1 MALGEDELKQSEAS
15 GYLPAFL
22 AKMEAAGIHP
32 LVGDTFAYYYKKI
45 VAGETG
51 LVAGRDIE
59 PVALDEVKNAGHIK
73 EYADAGKRALKYAV
87 MIKLNGGLGTSMGL
101 AGAKSLLEA
110 KNNTTFLEIM
120 LRQAARHG
128 VRLALMNSFRTHQD
142 TLSALDRM
150 QPSAPPL
157 LFMQN
162 KFPKV
167 VRQDFSPAAWPRDP
181 TLEWN
186 PPGHGD
192 IYAAIYTSGMLKR
205 LVDQGITYAFISNSD
220 NLGATMDT
228 ALLGYFSENKLPFMM
243 EVAGRTPADV
253 KGGHIARHKDGR
265 LILREAAQC
274 PQDEL
279 DAFQDIN
286 LYGFFNT
293 NNIWINFQALAKL
306 IKKHGA
312 VKLPLIRNPKTLDP
326 RDDTSP
332 KVYQIETA
340 MGAAISLFEGA
351 IVIQVPTSRFFP
363 VKKCSDLLALR
374 SDRFIFSKDN
384 ILTIAPA
391 VGSRRIKID
400 LDPRYYGKIDL
411 FNQRFSR
418 HIPSLVKCDA
428 LKIQG
433 DVRFESNVSI
443 RGRVV
448 IKNNSSKQ
456 AVVQEGTVIDENV
469 TFD

>member
-1 MALGEDELKQSEAS
+1 MKQSEAS

-22 AKMEAAGIHP
+22 AKMETAGIHP

-45 VAGETG
+45 IAGETG
-51 LVAGRDIE
+51 LVSGGNIE
-59 PVALDEVKNAGHIK
+59 PVAADEVKNASHIK
-73 EYADAGKRALKYAV
+73 EYAEAGKQALKHAV

-101 AGAKSLLEA
+101 TGAKSLLEV
-110 KNNTTFLEIM
+110 KNGTTFLEIM
-120 LRQAARHG
+120 LRQAARHD
-128 VRLALMNSFRTHQD
+128 VKLALMNSFRTHQD
-142 TLSALDRM
+142 TLSALDRLK
-150 QPSAPPL
+150 PSSPPL

-167 VRQDFSPAAWPRDP
+167 VQQDFSPATWPRDP

-205 LVDQGITYAFISNSD
+205 LINQGIIYAFISNSD
-220 NLGATMDT
+220 NLGAAMDT
-228 ALLGYFSENKLPFMM
+228 ALLGYFSQNQPPFMM
-243 EVAGRTPADV
+243 EVARRTPTDV
-253 KGGHIARHKDGR
+253 KGGHIARHRDGR
-265 LILREAAQC
+265 LLLREAAQC

-293 NNIWINFQALAKL
+293 NNIWINLQALARL
-306 IKKHGA
+306 IEKHGA

-326 RDDTSP
+326 RDETSP

-351 IVIQVPTSRFFP
+351 TVIQVPTSRFFP
-363 VKKCSDLLALR
+363 VKKCSDLLAIR
-374 SDRFIFSKDN
+374 SDRFVFSKDN
-384 ILTIAPA
+384 ILTTSPA

-411 FNQRFSR
+411 FNQRFSQ

-443 RGRVV
+443 KGRVV

-456 AVVQEGTVIDENV
+456 AVVQEGALIDENV
-469 TFD
+469 VFD

>member
-1 MALGEDELKQSEAS
+1 
-15 GYLPAFL
+15 
-22 AKMEAAGIHP
+22 MENAGIHP
-32 LVGDTFAYYYKKI
+32 VVVDTFAYYYAQI
-45 VAGETG
+45 LAGETG
-51 LVAGRDIE
+51 LISRRDIE
-59 PVALDEVKNAGHIK
+59 PVASGEVQDASHIK
-73 EYADAGKRALKYAV
+73 QYAEAGKQALKHAV

-101 AGAKSLLEA
+101 TGAKSLLEV
-110 KNNTTFLEIM
+110 KNSATFLEIM
-120 LRQAARHG
+120 LQQATRHG
-128 VRLALMNSFRTHQD
+128 VKLALMNSFSTHQD

-150 QPSAPPL
+150 KPSFPPL

-167 VRQDFSPAAWPRDP
+167 MQQDFSPATWPQDP

-205 LVDQGITYAFISNSD
+205 LINQGITYAFISNSD

-228 ALLGYFSENKLPFMM
+228 ALLGYFSQNRPPFMM
-243 EVAGRTPADV
+243 EVARRTPADV

-293 NNIWINFQALAKL
+293 NNIWINLQALAKL
-306 IKKHGA
+306 IDKHGT

-326 RDDTSP
+326 RDETSP
-332 KVYQIETA
+332 KVYQAETA

-351 IVIQVPTSRFFP
+351 TVIQVPPSRFFP
-363 VKKCSDLLALR
+363 VKKCNDLLAIR
-374 SDRFIFSKDN
+374 SDRFVFSKEKM
-384 ILTIAPA
+384 LTTNPA
-391 VGSRRIKID
+391 IGSKRIEID

-411 FNQRFSR
+411 FNQRFSQ

-433 DVRFESNVSI
+433 DVSFEKNVSVK
-443 RGRVV
+443 GRVV

-456 AVVQEGTVIDENV
+456 VVVREGTVVEEDL

>member
-1 MALGEDELKQSEAS
+1 VEGVELSQADRP
-15 GYLPAFL
+15 GFLPAFVS
-22 AKMEAAGIHP
+22 KMENAGIHP
-32 LVGDTFAYYYKKI
+32 VVVDTFAYYYAKI
-45 VAGETG
+45 LAGETG
-51 LVAGRDIE
+51 LISRRDIE
-59 PVALDEVKNAGHIK
+59 PVASGEVQDASHIK
-73 EYADAGKRALKYAV
+73 QYAEAGKQALKHAV

-101 AGAKSLLEA
+101 TGAKSLLEV
-110 KNNTTFLEIM
+110 KNSATFLEII
-120 LRQAARHG
+120 LQQAARHG
-128 VRLALMNSFRTHQD
+128 VKLALMNSFSTHQD

-150 QPSAPPL
+150 KPSFPPL
-157 LFMQN
+157 LFLQN

-167 VRQDFSPAAWPRDP
+167 MQQNFSPATWPQDP

-192 IYAAIYTSGMLKR
+192 VYAAIYTSGMLKR
-205 LVDQGITYAFISNSD
+205 LINQGITYAFISNSD

-228 ALLGYFSENKLPFMM
+228 SLLGYFSQNRLPFMM
-243 EVAGRTPADV
+243 EVARRTPADV
-253 KGGHIARHKDGR
+253 KGGHIARHKDGH

-293 NNIWINFQALAKL
+293 NNIWINLQALARL
-306 IKKHGA
+306 IDKHGT

-326 RDDTSP
+326 RDETSP
-332 KVYQIETA
+332 KVYQAETA

-351 IVIQVPTSRFFP
+351 TVIQVPSSRFFP
-363 VKKCSDLLALR
+363 IR
-374 SDRFIFSKDN
+374 SDRFVFAKEK
-384 ILTIAPA
+384 ILTTNPA
-391 VGSRRIKID
+391 VGSKGIEID
-400 LDPRYYGKIDL
+400 LDPRYYGKIDG
-411 FNQRFSR
+411 FNQRFSQ

-428 LKIQG
+428 LKIRG
-433 DVRFESNVSI
+433 DVRFEKNVSVK
-443 RGRVV
+443 GRVA

-456 AVVQEGTVIDENV
+456 VVVREGTVVEEDL

>member
-1 MALGEDELKQSEAS
+1 
-15 GYLPAFL
+15 
-22 AKMEAAGIHP
+22 MENAGIHP
-32 LVGDTFAYYYKKI
+32 VVVDTFAYYYAQI
-45 VAGETG
+45 LAGETG
-51 LVAGRDIE
+51 LISNRDIV
-59 PVALDEVKNAGHIK
+59 PVSADDAQTASHVG
-73 EYADAGKRALKYAV
+73 EYAEAGKQALKHAV

-101 AGAKSLLEA
+101 TGAKSLLEV
-110 KNNTTFLEIM
+110 KNSTTFLEIM
-120 LRQAARHG
+120 LQQAARHG
-128 VRLALMNSFRTHQD
+128 VKLALMNSFSTHQD

-150 QPSAPPL
+150 KPSSPPL

-167 VRQDFSPAAWPRDP
+167 MQQDFSPATWPQDP

-205 LVDQGITYAFISNSD
+205 LINQGITYAFISNSD

-228 ALLGYFSENKLPFMM
+228 ALLGYFSQNQLPFMM
-243 EVAGRTPADV
+243 EVARRTPADV
-253 KGGHIARHKDGR
+253 KGGHIARHKEGR

-279 DAFQDIN
+279 DAFQDIK

-293 NNIWINFQALAKL
+293 NNIWINLQALARL
-306 IKKHGA
+306 IDKHGT

-326 RDDTSP
+326 RDASSP
-332 KVYQIETA
+332 KVYQAETA

-351 IVIQVPTSRFFP
+351 TVIQVPSSRFFP
-363 VKKCSDLLALR
+363 VKKCNDLLAIR
-374 SDRFIFSKDN
+374 SDRFVFAKEKM
-384 ILTIAPA
+384 LTTNPA
-391 VGSRRIKID
+391 VGSKGIEID
-400 LDPRYYGKIDL
+400 LDPRYYGKIDG
-411 FNQRFSR
+411 FNQRFSQ

-428 LKIQG
+428 LKIRG
-433 DVRFESNVSI
+433 DVRFEKNVSI
-443 RGRVV
+443 KGRVA

-456 AVVQEGTVIDENV
+456 VVVREGTVIDEDL

>member
-1 MALGEDELKQSEAS
+1 
-15 GYLPAFL
+15 
-22 AKMEAAGIHP
+22 MENAGIHP
-32 LVGDTFAYYYKKI
+32 VVVDTFAYYYAQI
-45 VAGETG
+45 LAGETG
-51 LVAGRDIE
+51 LISNRDIV
-59 PVALDEVKNAGHIK
+59 PVSADDAQTASHVG
-73 EYADAGKRALKYAV
+73 EYAEAGKQALKHAV

-101 AGAKSLLEA
+101 TGAKSLLEV
-110 KNNTTFLEIM
+110 KNSTTFLEIM
-120 LRQAARHG
+120 LQQAARHG
-128 VRLALMNSFRTHQD
+128 VKLALMNSFSTHQD

-150 QPSAPPL
+150 KPSSPPL
-157 LFMQN
+157 LFLQN

-167 VRQDFSPAAWPRDP
+167 MQQDFSPATWPQDP

-192 IYAAIYTSGMLKR
+192 IYAAIYTSGMLKS
-205 LVDQGITYAFISNSD
+205 LINQGITYAFISNSD

-228 ALLGYFSENKLPFMM
+228 ALLGYFSQNQLPFMM
-243 EVAGRTPADV
+243 EVARRTPADV

-293 NNIWINFQALAKL
+293 NNIWINLQALARL
-306 IKKHGA
+306 IDKHGA

-326 RDDTSP
+326 RDASSP
-332 KVYQIETA
+332 KVYQAETA

-351 IVIQVPTSRFFP
+351 TVIQVPSSRFFP
-363 VKKCSDLLALR
+363 VKKCNDLLAIR
-374 SDRFIFSKDN
+374 SDRFVFAKEK
-384 ILTIAPA
+384 ILTTNPA
-391 VGSRRIKID
+391 VGSKGIEID
-400 LDPRYYGKIDL
+400 LDHRYYGKIDS
-411 FNQRFSR
+411 FNQRFSQ
-418 HIPSLVKCDA
+418 HIPSLVECDA
-428 LKIQG
+428 LKIRG
-433 DVRFESNVSI
+433 DVRFEKNVSI
-443 RGRVV
+443 KGRVA

-456 AVVQEGTVIDENV
+456 VVVREGTVIGEDL

>member
-1 MALGEDELKQSEAS
+1 
-15 GYLPAFL
+15 
-22 AKMEAAGIHP
+22 MENAGIHP
-32 LVGDTFAYYYKKI
+32 VVVDTFAYYYAQI
-45 VAGETG
+45 LAGETG
-51 LVAGRDIE
+51 LISRRDIE
-59 PVALDEVKNAGHIK
+59 PVASGEVQDASHIK
-73 EYADAGKRALKYAV
+73 QYAEAGKQALKHAV

-101 AGAKSLLEA
+101 TGAKSLLEV
-110 KNNTTFLEIM
+110 KNSATFLEIM
-120 LRQAARHG
+120 LQQATRHG
-128 VRLALMNSFRTHQD
+128 VKLALMNSFSTHQD

-150 QPSAPPL
+150 KPSFPPL

-167 VRQDFSPAAWPRDP
+167 MQQDFSPATWPQDP

-205 LVDQGITYAFISNSD
+205 LINQGITYAFISNSD

-228 ALLGYFSENKLPFMM
+228 ALLGYFSQNRPPFMM
-243 EVAGRTPADV
+243 EVARRTPADV

-293 NNIWINFQALAKL
+293 NNIWINLQALAKL
-306 IKKHGA
+306 IDKHGT

-326 RDDTSP
+326 RDETSP
-332 KVYQIETA
+332 KVYQAETA

-351 IVIQVPTSRFFP
+351 TVIQVPPSRFFP
-363 VKKCSDLLALR
+363 VKKCNDLLAIR
-374 SDRFIFSKDN
+374 SDRFVFSKEKM
-384 ILTIAPA
+384 LTTNPA
-391 VGSRRIKID
+391 IGSKRIEID

-411 FNQRFSR
+411 FNQRFSQ

-433 DVRFESNVSI
+433 DVSFEKNVSVK
-443 RGRVV
+443 GRVV
-448 IKNNSSKQ
+448 IKNNRSKQ
-456 AVVQEGTVIDENV
+456 VVVREGTVIDEDL

>member
-1 MALGEDELKQSEAS
+1 
-15 GYLPAFL
+15 
-22 AKMEAAGIHP
+22 MENAGIHP
-32 LVGDTFAYYYKKI
+32 VVVDTFAYYYAQI
-45 VAGETG
+45 LAGETG
-51 LVAGRDIE
+51 LISNRDIV
-59 PVALDEVKNAGHIK
+59 PVSADDAQNASHVG
-73 EYADAGKRALKYAV
+73 EYAEAGKQALKHAV

-101 AGAKSLLEA
+101 TGAKSLLEV
-110 KNNTTFLEIM
+110 KNSTTFLEIM
-120 LRQAARHG
+120 LQQAARHG
-128 VRLALMNSFRTHQD
+128 VRLALMNSFSTHQD

-150 QPSAPPL
+150 KPSSPPL

-167 VRQDFSPAAWPRDP
+167 MQQDFSPATWPQDP

-192 IYAAIYTSGMLKR
+192 IYAAIYTSGMLKS
-205 LVDQGITYAFISNSD
+205 LINQGITYAFISNSD

-228 ALLGYFSENKLPFMM
+228 ALLGYFSQNRLPFMM
-243 EVAGRTPADV
+243 EVARRTPADV

-293 NNIWINFQALAKL
+293 NNIWINLQALARL
-306 IKKHGA
+306 IDKHGA

-326 RDDTSP
+326 RDASSP
-332 KVYQIETA
+332 KVYQAETA

-351 IVIQVPTSRFFP
+351 TVIQVPSSRFFP
-363 VKKCSDLLALR
+363 VKKCNDLLAIR
-374 SDRFIFSKDN
+374 SDRFVFAKEK
-384 ILTIAPA
+384 ILTTNPA
-391 VGSRRIKID
+391 VGSKGIEID
-400 LDPRYYGKIDL
+400 LDPRYYGKIDS
-411 FNQRFSR
+411 FNQRFSQ
-418 HIPSLVKCDA
+418 HIPSLVECDA
-428 LKIQG
+428 LKIRG
-433 DVRFESNVSI
+433 DVRFEKNVSI
-443 RGRVV
+443 KGRVA

-456 AVVQEGTVIDENV
+456 VVVREGTVIDEDL

>member
-1 MALGEDELKQSEAS
+1 
-15 GYLPAFL
+15 
-22 AKMEAAGIHP
+22 METAGIHP
-32 LVGDTFAYYYKKI
+32 VVVDTFAYYYAQI
-45 VAGETG
+45 LAGETG
-51 LVAGRDIE
+51 LISRRDIE
-59 PVALDEVKNAGHIK
+59 PVASGEVQDASHIK
-73 EYADAGKRALKYAV
+73 QYAEAGKQALKHAV

-101 AGAKSLLEA
+101 TGAKSLLEV
-110 KNNTTFLEIM
+110 KNSATFLEIM

-128 VRLALMNSFRTHQD
+128 VKLALMNSFSTHQD

-150 QPSAPPL
+150 KPSFPPL

-167 VRQDFSPAAWPRDP
+167 MQQDFSPATWPQDP

-192 IYAAIYTSGMLKR
+192 IYAAMYTSGMLKR
-205 LVDQGITYAFISNSD
+205 LINQGITYAFISNSD

-228 ALLGYFSENKLPFMM
+228 ALLGYFSQNRPPFMM
-243 EVAGRTPADV
+243 EVARRTPADV

-265 LILREAAQC
+265 LVLREAAQC

-293 NNIWINFQALAKL
+293 NNIWINLQALAKL
-306 IKKHGA
+306 IDKHGA

-326 RDDTSP
+326 RDETSP
-332 KVYQIETA
+332 KVYQVETA

-351 IVIQVPTSRFFP
+351 AVIQVPTSRFFP
-363 VKKCSDLLALR
+363 VKKCNDLLAIR
-374 SDRFIFSKDN
+374 SDRFVFSKEKM
-384 ILTIAPA
+384 LTTNPA
-391 VGSRRIKID
+391 IGSKRIEID

-411 FNQRFSR
+411 FNQRFSQ

-433 DVRFESNVSI
+433 DVSFEKNVSVK
-443 RGRVV
+443 GRVV

-456 AVVQEGTVIDENV
+456 VVVSEGTVIDEDL

>member
-1 MALGEDELKQSEAS
+1 
-15 GYLPAFL
+15 
-22 AKMEAAGIHP
+22 MENAGIHP
-32 LVGDTFAYYYKKI
+32 VVVDTFAYYYAQI
-45 VAGETG
+45 LAGETG
-51 LVAGRDIE
+51 LISNRDIV
-59 PVALDEVKNAGHIK
+59 PVSADDAQTASHVG
-73 EYADAGKRALKYAV
+73 EYAEAGKQALKHAV

-101 AGAKSLLEA
+101 TGAKSLLEV
-110 KNNTTFLEIM
+110 KNSTTFLEIM
-120 LRQAARHG
+120 LQQAARHG
-128 VRLALMNSFRTHQD
+128 VKLALMNSFSTHQD

-150 QPSAPPL
+150 KPSSPPL

-167 VRQDFSPAAWPRDP
+167 MQQDFSPATWPQDP

-205 LVDQGITYAFISNSD
+205 LINQGITYAFISNSD

-228 ALLGYFSENKLPFMM
+228 ALLGYFSQNQLPFMM
-243 EVAGRTPADV
+243 EVARRTPADV
-253 KGGHIARHKDGR
+253 KGGHIARHKEGR

-293 NNIWINFQALAKL
+293 NNIWINLQALARL
-306 IKKHGA
+306 IDKHGT

-326 RDDTSP
+326 RDETSP
-332 KVYQIETA
+332 RVYQAETA

-351 IVIQVPTSRFFP
+351 TVIQVPSSRFFP
-363 VKKCSDLLALR
+363 VKKCNDLLAIR
-374 SDRFIFSKDN
+374 SDRFVFAKEKM
-384 ILTIAPA
+384 LTTNPA
-391 VGSRRIKID
+391 VGSKGIEID
-400 LDPRYYGKIDL
+400 LDPRYYGKIDG
-411 FNQRFSR
+411 FNQRFSQ

-428 LKIQG
+428 LKIRG
-433 DVRFESNVSI
+433 DVRFEKNVSI
-443 RGRVV
+443 KGRVA

-456 AVVQEGTVIDENV
+456 VVVREGTVIDEDL

>member
-1 MALGEDELKQSEAS
+1 VEGVELSKADRP
-15 GYLPAFL
+15 GFLPAFVS
-22 AKMEAAGIHP
+22 KMENAGIHP
-32 LVGDTFAYYYKKI
+32 VVVYTFAYYYAQI
-45 VAGETG
+45 LAGETG
-51 LVAGRDIE
+51 LISNRDIV
-59 PVALDEVKNAGHIK
+59 PVSADDAQTASHVG
-73 EYADAGKRALKYAV
+73 EYAEAGKQALKHAV

-101 AGAKSLLEA
+101 TGAKSLLEV
-110 KNNTTFLEIM
+110 KNSTTFLEIM
-120 LRQAARHG
+120 LQQAARHD
-128 VRLALMNSFRTHQD
+128 VKLALMNSFSTHQD

-150 QPSAPPL
+150 KPSSPPL

-167 VRQDFSPAAWPRDP
+167 MQQDFSPATWPQDP

-205 LVDQGITYAFISNSD
+205 LINQGITYAFISNSD

-228 ALLGYFSENKLPFMM
+228 ALLGYFSQNQLPFMM
-243 EVAGRTPADV
+243 EVARRTPADV
-253 KGGHIARHKDGR
+253 KGGHIARHKEGR

-279 DAFQDIN
+279 DAFQDIK

-293 NNIWINFQALAKL
+293 NNIWINLQALARL
-306 IKKHGA
+306 IDKHGT

-326 RDDTSP
+326 RDASSP
-332 KVYQIETA
+332 KVYQAETA

-351 IVIQVPTSRFFP
+351 TVIQVPSSRFFP
-363 VKKCSDLLALR
+363 VKKCNDLLAIR
-374 SDRFIFSKDN
+374 SDRFVFAKEKM
-384 ILTIAPA
+384 LTTNPA
-391 VGSRRIKID
+391 VGSKGIEID
-400 LDPRYYGKIDL
+400 LDPRYYGKIDG
-411 FNQRFSR
+411 FNQRFSQ

-428 LKIQG
+428 LKIRG
-433 DVRFESNVSI
+433 DVRFEKNVSI
-443 RGRVV
+443 KGRVA

-456 AVVQEGTVIDENV
+456 VVVREGTVIDEDL

>member
-1 MALGEDELKQSEAS
+1 
-15 GYLPAFL
+15 
-22 AKMEAAGIHP
+22 METAGIHP
-32 LVGDTFAYYYKKI
+32 VVVDTFAYYYAQI
-45 VAGETG
+45 LAGETG
-51 LVAGRDIE
+51 LISRRDIE
-59 PVALDEVKNAGHIK
+59 PVASGEVQDASHIK
-73 EYADAGKRALKYAV
+73 QYAEAGKQALKHAV

-101 AGAKSLLEA
+101 TGAKSLLEV
-110 KNNTTFLEIM
+110 KNSATFLEIM

-128 VRLALMNSFRTHQD
+128 VKLALMNSFSTHQD

-150 QPSAPPL
+150 KPSFPPL

-167 VRQDFSPAAWPRDP
+167 MQQDFSPATWPQDP

-192 IYAAIYTSGMLKR
+192 IYAAMYTSGMLKR
-205 LVDQGITYAFISNSD
+205 LINQGITYAFISNSD

-228 ALLGYFSENKLPFMM
+228 ALLGYFSQNRPPFMM
-243 EVAGRTPADV
+243 EVARRTPADV

-265 LILREAAQC
+265 LVLREAAQC

-293 NNIWINFQALAKL
+293 NNIWINLQALARL
-306 IKKHGA
+306 VEKHGA
-312 VKLPLIRNPKTLDP
+312 VKLPLIRNPKPLDP
-326 RDDTSP
+326 RDETSP
-332 KVYQIETA
+332 KVYQVETA

-351 IVIQVPTSRFFP
+351 AVIQVPTSRFFP
-363 VKKCSDLLALR
+363 VKKCNDLLAIR
-374 SDRFIFSKDN
+374 SDRFVFSKEKM
-384 ILTIAPA
+384 LTTNPA
-391 VGSRRIKID
+391 IGSKRIEID

-411 FNQRFSR
+411 FNQRFSQ

-433 DVRFESNVSI
+433 DVSFEKNVSVK
-443 RGRVV
+443 GRVV

-456 AVVQEGTVIDENV
+456 VVVSEGTVIDEDL

>member
-1 MALGEDELKQSEAS
+1 
-15 GYLPAFL
+15 
-22 AKMEAAGIHP
+22 MENAGIHP
-32 LVGDTFAYYYKKI
+32 VVVDTFAYYYAQI
-45 VAGETG
+45 LAGETG
-51 LVAGRDIE
+51 LISNRDIV
-59 PVALDEVKNAGHIK
+59 PVSADDAQNASHVG
-73 EYADAGKRALKYAV
+73 EYAEAGKQALKHAV

-101 AGAKSLLEA
+101 TGAKSLLEV
-110 KNNTTFLEIM
+110 KNSTTFLEIM
-120 LRQAARHG
+120 LQQAARHD
-128 VRLALMNSFRTHQD
+128 VTLALMNSFSTHQD

-150 QPSAPPL
+150 KPSSPPL

-167 VRQDFSPAAWPRDP
+167 MQQDFSPATWPQDP

-192 IYAAIYTSGMLKR
+192 IYAAIYTSGMLKS
-205 LVDQGITYAFISNSD
+205 LINQGITYAFISNSD

-228 ALLGYFSENKLPFMM
+228 ALLGYFSQNRLPFMM
-243 EVAGRTPADV
+243 EVARRTPADV

-293 NNIWINFQALAKL
+293 NNIWINLQALARL
-306 IKKHGA
+306 IDKHGA

-326 RDDTSP
+326 RDASSP
-332 KVYQIETA
+332 KVYQAETA

-351 IVIQVPTSRFFP
+351 TVIQVPSSRFFP
-363 VKKCSDLLALR
+363 VKKCNDLLAIR
-374 SDRFIFSKDN
+374 SDRFVFAKEK
-384 ILTIAPA
+384 ILTTNPA
-391 VGSRRIKID
+391 VGSKGIEID
-400 LDPRYYGKIDL
+400 LDPRYYGKIDS
-411 FNQRFSR
+411 FNQRFSQ
-418 HIPSLVKCDA
+418 HIPSLVECDA
-428 LKIQG
+428 LKIRG
-433 DVRFESNVSI
+433 DVRFEKNVSI
-443 RGRVV
+443 KGRVA

-456 AVVQEGTVIDENV
+456 VVVREGTVIDEDL